1 MEFIHNICPLTPL
14 MLHANYG
21 KNWLNSLYE
30 VREKSNV
37 NKQHTHLQT
46 KTDQS
51 KSTEASKTE
60 EDVYEEI
67 RFTICTLPHQMFVP
81 FLL

>member
-1 MEFIHNICPLTPL
+1 MPIMAKIGWIASMKWE
-14 MLHANYG
+14 
-21 KNWLNSLYE
+21 KNPMST
-30 VREKSNV
+30 SN
-37 NKQHTHLQT
+37 THLQT